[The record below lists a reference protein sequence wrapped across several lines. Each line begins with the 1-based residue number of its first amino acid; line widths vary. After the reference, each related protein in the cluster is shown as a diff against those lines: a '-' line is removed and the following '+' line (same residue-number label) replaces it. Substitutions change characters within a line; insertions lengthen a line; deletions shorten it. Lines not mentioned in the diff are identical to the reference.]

1 MGDVHAPWSGQAMIY
16 VPAPGASISLF
27 PRHCSP
33 GLQRSL
39 DRKVQ
44 AQLGPPRGG
53 TAGSASW

>member
-1 MGDVHAPWSGQAMIY
+1 MGDVRAPWSGQAMIY

-44 AQLGPPRGG
+44 AQLGPP
-53 TAGSASW
+53 